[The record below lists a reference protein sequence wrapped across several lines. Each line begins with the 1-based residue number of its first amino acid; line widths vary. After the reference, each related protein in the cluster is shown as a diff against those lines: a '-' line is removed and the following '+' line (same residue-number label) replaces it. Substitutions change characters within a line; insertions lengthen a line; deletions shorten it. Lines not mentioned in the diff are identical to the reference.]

1 VSGHVQVPALGARGV
16 SVRNRDQLL
25 VVPCG
30 TLNHYIKSID
40 RFSIETHGD
49 LGIHHQMVIMGFI
62 KKTSIIMVSIVIMG
76 SYGL

>member
-1 VSGHVQVPALGARGV
+1 M
-16 SVRNRDQLL
+16 RNRDQLL

-62 KKTSIIMVSIVIMG
+62 KKNIHYHGFHCYHGKLWIMKTHDDPQSIG
-76 SYGL
+76 